1 LTAYELTQNSQA
13 AAPAARA
20 RQLAEILDTASF
32 EYYVNSAPTI
42 TDRDF
47 DYLFAELVALEMADP
62 TLRSPQS
69 PTQRVGAAI
78 PSEIG
83 FAEARHHVPM
93 LSLDNTYDL
102 TDLRAFDARVKKG
115 LGLPAEAQIAYV
127 VEPKFDG
134 LACSLLYQGR
144 NLMRGATRGDGTSGE
159 DVTGNVRTIRAI
171 PMALRGETGTAEIEV
186 RGEILMFR
194 SVLAQINAE
203 KIAAG
208 ENPYINARNTASGS
222 LRQLDPAETASRR
235 LSFFAYQVV
244 DPGGKL
250 ALDSH
255 LASLELLRQL
265 GFPVSDLARR
275 LVGLDEVEKYIAVME
290 QKRGG
295 LDFDTDGVVIKVDS
309 YAQQRALGFISHA
322 PRWAI
327 AYKFAAEEAI
337 TRLLAIDIQVGRN
350 GALTPVARLEPVF
363 VAGTTVTNVS
373 LHNFEDI
380 ERKGTLVGDLVKVKR
395 AGEVIPYIS
404 GPVVAARDGHEQI
417 YQLPSVCPSCGTPV
431 FKDPD
436 EAVMRCPNIAC
447 PAQRAGRLEFW
458 NSRRAMDV
466 EHAGPAV
473 ITMLME
479 AGLVT
484 YPGDL
489 YGLTLKELTGL
500 PRFGQKSAERLVKSI
515 AGARVRPLARL
526 LNALGIRHLGEE
538 VARRLA
544 VWLIEECA
552 PRADESEAAWTARIF
567 AFLTSVDAEKLSEI
581 EGVGSVVA
589 QSLVAYFTSLEGQNV
604 VQGILA
610 AGVCAEKPQ
619 SASTAMANGAAA
631 GPLFGQAVV
640 VTGTLINFSRESAEA
655 AIRAAGGTAGSAV
668 SKKTNFLVVGEKAG
682 SKLTKAQSL
691 GVKILDE
698 TEFQTLLA
706 AK

>member
-1 LTAYELTQNSQA
+1 MTADELNQQPHA
-13 AAPAARA
+13 VEPAARA
-20 RQLAEILDTASF
+20 AQLATILDSASF
-32 EYYVNSAPTI
+32 EYYVESNPTLS
-42 TDRDF
+42 DRDF
-47 DYLFAELVALEMADP
+47 DYLFTELVALETVNPA
-62 TLRSPQS
+62 LRTPQS

-115 LGLPAEAQIAYV
+115 LGLPAATQIAYV

-144 NLMRGATRGDGTSGE
+144 NLVRGATRGDGTSGE

-171 PMALRGETGTAEIEV
+171 PMSLRGETGTAEIEV

-203 KIAAG
+203 KVAAG

-244 DPGGKL
+244 DPQGKL

-255 LASLELLRQL
+255 LASLDLLRQL
-265 GFPVSDLARR
+265 GFPVSELAKR
-275 LVGLDEVEKYIAVME
+275 LVGLDEVEKYITVME
-290 QKRGG
+290 QKREG

-309 YAQQRALGFISHA
+309 YAQQRSLGFISHA

-327 AYKFAAEEAI
+327 AYKFPAQEAT

-380 ERKGTLVGDLVKVKR
+380 ERKGTRVGDLVKVKR

-404 GPVVAARDGHEQI
+404 GPVIAARDGHEQI
-417 YQLPSVCPSCGTPV
+417 YQLPTVCPSCGTPV

-436 EAVMRCPNIAC
+436 EAVMRCPNVAC

-473 ITMLME
+473 IAMLME

-489 YGLTLKELTGL
+489 YNLTMAQLTGL
-500 PRFGQKSAERLVKSI
+500 PRFGQKSAARLVKSI
-515 AGARVRPLARL
+515 AGSRVRPLARL

-544 VWLIEECA
+544 TWLLTECT
-552 PRADESEAAWTARIF
+552 PSADESEAAWTARIF
-567 AFLTSVDAEKLSEI
+567 AFLTSVDAAKLSEI
-581 EGVGSVVA
+581 EGVGNVVA
-589 QSLVAYFTSLEGQNV
+589 QSLAAYFASAEGRAV

-619 SASTAMANGAAA
+619 MVAKAMANGAAA
-631 GPLFGQAVV
+631 GPLFGQTMV
-640 VTGTLINFSRESAEA
+640 VTGTLVNFSRESAEA

-668 SKKTNFLVVGEKAG
+668 SKNTNFLVVGEKAG

-691 GVKILDE
+691 GVKILNE
-698 TEFQTLLA
+698 TEFLALLA
-706 AK
+706 SK

>member
-1 LTAYELTQNSQA
+1 LTADELNQQPHA
-13 AAPAARA
+13 EEPAARA
-20 RQLAEILDTASF
+20 AQLTTILDTASF
-32 EYYVNSAPTI
+32 EYYVESNPTL

-47 DYLFAELVALEMADP
+47 DYLFAELVALEAVDP
-62 TLRSPQS
+62 ALCTPQS

-102 TDLRAFDARVKKG
+102 IDLRAFDARVKKG
-115 LGLPAEAQIAYV
+115 LGLPSATQIAYV

-144 NLMRGATRGDGTSGE
+144 NLVRGATRGDGTAGE

-244 DPGGKL
+244 DPQGKL

-255 LASLELLRQL
+255 LASLELLRKL

-380 ERKGTLVGDLVKVKR
+380 ERKGTRVGDLVKVKR

-404 GPVVAARDGHEQI
+404 GPVIEARDGHEQV
-417 YQLPSVCPSCGTPV
+417 YQLPTTCPSCGTPV

-447 PAQRAGRLEFW
+447 SAQRAGRLEFW

-473 ITMLME
+473 IAMLME

-489 YGLTLKELTGL
+489 YGLTMDQLTGL
-500 PRFGQKSAERLVKSI
+500 PRFGQKSAERLLKSI
-515 AGARVRPLARL
+515 TGSRVRPLARL

-544 VWLIEECA
+544 TWLLTECTPEA
-552 PRADESEAAWTARIF
+552 NESELVWTARIF
-567 AFLTSVDAEKLSEI
+567 AFLETTTAEKLSEI

-589 QSLVAYFTSLEGQNV
+589 QSLVAYFASTEGRAV

-619 SASTAMANGAAA
+619 GVARAMANGAAA
-631 GPLFGQAVV
+631 GALFGQTVV
-640 VTGTLINFSRESAEA
+640 VTGTLVNFSRESAEA
-655 AIRAAGGTAGSAV
+655 AVRAAGGTAGSGV
-668 SKKTNFLVVGEKAG
+668 SKNTTFLVVGEKAG

-691 GVKILDE
+691 GVTILTEDE
-698 TEFQTLLA
+698 FVAKLA
-706 AK
+706 GK